1 MFIQKLSEKVENKA
15 ISSTTA
21 PDHLKGLVQVFYKLN
36 ELITDTPPIK
46 QPMRYGNKAYQSW
59 HDKMTEQ
66 KKEIAKLIFGDD

>member
-1 MFIQKLSEKVENKA
+1 MLVMFIQKLSEKVENKA

-46 QPMRYGNKAYQSW
+46 
-59 HDKMTEQ
+59 
-66 KKEIAKLIFGDD
+66 